1 MNLSRRFHIFLLFT
15 ALLLGG
21 CAKHQLYR
29 SELTICEG
37 VDTEQTCAQ
46 HAMARESS
54 AGQAEDDYL
63 LAFIEFDDQGQLFSR
78 EQMRAVTDELN
89 RMTASDDLLMVVFVH
104 GWKHS
109 AAPNDSNIHTF
120 RETLRR
126 LSLLESNMS
135 RLQNRKPRRVAGIYL
150 GWRGGSLTL
159 PVLKELTFWERKNTA
174 HKVGRG
180 ALTEV
185 LNHLELIRN
194 TRNHLVSDEAHRAE
208 TRLVVVG
215 HSFGGAVVYSSLSQI
230 LMSRF
235 VDTLGPV
242 SVVSDVVGFGDLVVL
257 INPAF
262 EAARFSSLS
271 DMANERSSYFESQLP
286 VMAIL
291 TSEADGAT
299 KYAFPMGRGL
309 STLFETY
316 RATDR
321 ANPVNDAQVKID
333 QREAN
338 IQAVGHYRPYRT
350 HTLKAEGPTSPA
362 LPTIEDTL
370 SQFRTVSQG
379 WEDDAPGSR
388 INFDG
393 SVLERSLDSV
403 GKNPYLVIQ
412 VDEALIGGHNEID
425 DPRIASFVRQLI
437 LLSSQ
442 QADPDVRRQLRA
454 LLPPAQ

>member
-1 MNLSRRFHIFLLFT
+1 MTLSRNFHIILLFM

-29 SELTICEG
+29 SALTICEG

-126 LSLLESNMS
+126 LSMLESNMS
-135 RLQNRKPRRVAGIYL
+135 RLQNRKPRQVAGIYL

-194 TRNHLVSDEAHRAE
+194 TRNHLVSDETHRAE

-309 STLFETY
+309 STLFENY
-316 RATDR
+316 RVTDR
-321 ANPVNDAQVKID
+321 ANPVNDAEVKID

-338 IQAVGHYRPYRT
+338 IQAVGHYQPYRT
-350 HTLKAEGPTSPA
+350 HTLKAKGPASQD
-362 LPTIEDTL
+362 LLTIEDTL

-379 WEDDAPGSR
+379 WEDDAPGS
-388 INFDG
+388 
-393 SVLERSLDSV
+393 SLEYCIS
-403 GKNPYLVIQ
+403 PYDIGIIIRFSF
-412 VDEALIGGHNEID
+412 LII
-425 DPRIASFVRQLI
+425 
-437 LLSSQ
+437 
-442 QADPDVRRQLRA
+442 
-454 LLPPAQ
+454 